1 MVHSLAVRTRMAMLV
16 SLVCAF
22 IATSPLAGTTQGDL
36 RDLTIGAAV
45 ADLPNAGYAGFR
57 CADAP
62 DVSLAGWQDWRK
74 CPRDPSGLRAVR
86 FGYDPATDPDGT
98 KVGGHPVV
106 LELLISDDA
115 HVDGLRIATDPG
127 SRLYMRK
134 KAFLLGLQAKSR
146 YGDDGWVC
154 TEGSPSADEQ
164 PVGGVFVR
172 EQCKKSID
180 GRQVRIERNL
190 FARPGRDLKDFVGES
205 RITILRAP

>member
-1 MVHSLAVRTRMAMLV
+1 MVQSLAGRTRAAVLALIACTA
-16 SLVCAF
+16 S
-22 IATSPLAGTTQGDL
+22 ATSPVAGTTQGDL

-74 CPRDPSGLRAVR
+74 CPRDPSGLHGIR
-86 FGYDPATDPDGT
+86 FGYDPATAPEGT
-98 KVGGHPVV
+98 KVGGHLVV

-115 HVDGLRIATDPG
+115 HVDGLRIATDPA

-146 YGDDGWVC
+146 YGEDGWVC
-154 TEGSPSADEQ
+154 TEGSPSADKQ

-180 GRQVRIERNL
+180 GRQVSIERNL